1 MKSLLQIL
9 AALACV
15 FVDAGELETPAVQQA
30 VKLLSNLQAQVS
42 DEGNEAGKVFE
53 DEKKLCSRRSRE
65 LRHSHDGVKA
75 ELEKSDA
82 ELAQASIEIDTMSTK
97 IEEMAMSIAS
107 SENDLKEA
115 QKLRDEEA
123 SVFSKEEQGLVSTV
137 DALDRALAI
146 IGHEQRKVYK
156 SKSLLQMED
165 SALPL
170 VEALSAVVEAS
181 SVSTADGQRLMALV
195 QSSQKAV
202 ATEDAEDADVDAA
215 LGVEPSPV
223 AYQSKSGNLLAVLN
237 EVLEKAQGELE
248 KLRREEQEKLHSFQL
263 LKQSLEAKMKLL
275 NRDMASAQELKTE
288 ASQKKAAAEGSLVSA
303 KKSMSE
309 AAIALQDLQGSCL
322 KKAAKFEKDMQA
334 RSEEVK
340 ALQEAKNAIA
350 AKMGGDVSFLQLG
363 RSRGTRSAPDSE
375 RSAAA
380 AAAARS
386 VRRLAVKLESPSLV
400 ELAGRLDY
408 AASNHHLG
416 SQRFGADDPFR
427 KVRGL
432 IEGMIGHLQ
441 SEARAE
447 ADHQAFCD
455 KEMSVTG
462 IKSADKQDD
471 VDKLGTKIEQS
482 KARLAHLTEQTA
494 TLREELTDL
503 AQTQLEMDQ
512 VRSKEKALFDK
523 TDRDAQDGMEGL
535 RLALQVLRG
544 YYARLGDP
552 AGRGKQ
558 VVSMLEYA
566 KSDIHR
572 RVTVL
577 TGEEEQAVSEYQRV
591 SKDNAVMSATK
602 QHEVET
608 FSADATAL
616 QKLLNELTSDHS
628 SAREELD
635 ALQEYMA
642 KLQDQCVAKPEPYE
656 ERKQKREKEVQGLRE
671 ALAGLDGS
679 QLQVAEAPTPHT
691 AFLQLRG
698 SGTRVS

>member
-53 DEKKLCSRRSRE
+53 DEKKLCSRRSSE

-427 KVRGL
+427 KVRG
-432 IEGMIGHLQ
+432 
-441 SEARAE
+441 
-447 ADHQAFCD
+447 
-455 KEMSVTG
+455 
-462 IKSADKQDD
+462 
-471 VDKLGTKIEQS
+471 
-482 KARLAHLTEQTA
+482 
-494 TLREELTDL
+494 
-503 AQTQLEMDQ
+503 
-512 VRSKEKALFDK
+512 
-523 TDRDAQDGMEGL
+523 
-535 RLALQVLRG
+535 
-544 YYARLGDP
+544 
-552 AGRGKQ
+552 
-558 VVSMLEYA
+558 
-566 KSDIHR
+566 
-572 RVTVL
+572 
-577 TGEEEQAVSEYQRV
+577 
-591 SKDNAVMSATK
+591 
-602 QHEVET
+602 
-608 FSADATAL
+608 
-616 QKLLNELTSDHS
+616 S
-628 SAREELD
+628 S
-635 ALQEYMA
+635 
-642 KLQDQCVAKPEPYE
+642 PI
-656 ERKQKREKEVQGLRE
+656 
-671 ALAGLDGS
+671 
-679 QLQVAEAPTPHT
+679 
-691 AFLQLRG
+691 
-698 SGTRVS
+698 

>member
-1 MKSLLQIL
+1 VGVALRVGSCDAMKRLQWVLL
-9 AALACV
+9 AAACALAN
-15 FVDAGELETPAVQQA
+15 AGEFEAPAVQQA
-30 VKLLSNLQAQVS
+30 LKLLSNLQTQVS
-42 DEGNEAGKVFE
+42 EEGKEAEKVFD
-53 DEKKLCSRRSRE
+53 DEKKLCSGRSRE
-65 LRHSHDGVKA
+65 LRHSHEGVKT
-75 ELEKSDA
+75 ELAKSDA
-82 ELAQASIEIDTMSTK
+82 ELAQANIEIDTMSTK
-97 IEEMAMSIAS
+97 IEELAVAIAS
-107 SENDLKEA
+107 DENDLKEA

-123 SVFSKEEQGLVSTV
+123 SVFVKEEQGLMSTV

-146 IGHEQRKVYK
+146 VGHEQRKVYK
-156 SKSLLQMED
+156 SQALLQME
-165 SALPL
+165 STATPL

-181 SVSTADGQRLMALV
+181 AVGAADRQRLQALI
-195 QSSQKAV
+195 QSSQTTV

-223 AYQSKSGNLLAVLN
+223 AYSSKSGNLVAVLN

-263 LKQSLEAKMKLL
+263 LKQSLESKMKYL
-275 NRDMASAQELKTE
+275 NRDMASAQELQTE
-288 ASQKKAAAEGSLVSA
+288 ASQKKATAEKNYEAA

-309 AAIALQDLQGSCL
+309 AAGALQDLQESCL
-322 KKAAKFEKDMQA
+322 KKASEFEKDMQA
-334 RSEEVK
+334 RAEEVQ
-340 ALQEAKNAIA
+340 ALQEAKNAISS
-350 AKMGGDVSFLQLG
+350 KMGSDVSFLQVG
-363 RSRGTRSAPDSE
+363 RARGVEAASESAE
-375 RSAAA
+375 RSGA

-386 VRRLAVKLESPSLV
+386 VRRLAVKLDSPVLV

-408 AASNHHLG
+408 AAGSHLA
-416 SQRFGADDPFR
+416 RFGGEDPFK

-471 VDKLGTKIEQS
+471 VDKLGTKIEQGQ
-482 KARLAHLTEQTA
+482 ARLTHLTEQTA

-503 AQTQLEMDQ
+503 AKTQLEMDE
-512 VRSKEKALFDK
+512 VRTKEKALFDK
-523 TDRDAQDGMEGL
+523 ADGNAKDAMEGL

-544 YYARLGDP
+544 YYSRLGDP

-572 RVTVL
+572 RVTIL

-591 SKDNAVMSATK
+591 SKDNAVLQGTK
-602 QHEVET
+602 QHEVDT
-608 FSADATAL
+608 YSADATAL
-616 QKLLNELTSDHS
+616 SKLLNELKSDHI
-628 SAREELD
+628 SAKEEFD
-635 ALQEYMA
+635 ALQEYMT

-656 ERKQKREKEVQGLRE
+656 ERKEKREKEIQGLRE
-671 ALAGLDGS
+671 ALAALDGS
-679 QLQVAEAPTPHT
+679 QVP
-691 AFLQLRG
+691 
-698 SGTRVS
+698 VSVFRST

>member
-107 SENDLKEA
+107 AENDLKEA

-165 SALPL
+165 NALPL

-181 SVSTADGQRLMALV
+181 SVSTADAQRLMALV

-215 LGVEPSPV
+215 LGVEPSPI
-223 AYQSKSGNLLAVLN
+223 AYQSKSGNLVAVLN

-288 ASQKKAAAEGSLVSA
+288 ASQKKAEAEGSFVSA

-309 AAIALQDLQGSCL
+309 AATALQDLQGSCL

-375 RSAAA
+375 RSTAA

-386 VRRLAVKLESPSLV
+386 VRRLAVKLESPALV

-408 AASNHHLG
+408 AASNHHLV
-416 SQRFGADDPFR
+416 QRFGADDPFR

-671 ALAGLDGS
+671 ALAALDGS
-679 QLQVAEAPTPHT
+679 QLQVAEAPAHT
-691 AFLQLRG
+691 VFLQLRG
-698 SGTRVS
+698 SSRV

>member
-1 MKSLLQIL
+1 M
-9 AALACV
+9 
-15 FVDAGELETPAVQQA
+15 QQA
-30 VKLLSNLQAQVS
+30 LKLLSNLQTQVS
-42 DEGNEAGKVFE
+42 EEGKEAEKVFD
-53 DEKKLCSRRSRE
+53 DEKKLCSGRSRE
-65 LRHSHDGVKA
+65 LRHSHEGVKT
-75 ELEKSDA
+75 ELAKSDA
-82 ELAQASIEIDTMSTK
+82 ELAQANIEIDTMSTK
-97 IEEMAMSIAS
+97 IEELAVAIAS
-107 SENDLKEA
+107 DENDLKEA

-123 SVFSKEEQGLVSTV
+123 SVFVKEEQGLMSTV

-146 IGHEQRKVYK
+146 VGHEQRKVYK
-156 SKSLLQMED
+156 SQALLQME
-165 SALPL
+165 STATPL

-181 SVSTADGQRLMALV
+181 AVGAADRQRLQALI
-195 QSSQKAV
+195 QSSQTTV

-223 AYQSKSGNLLAVLN
+223 AYSSKSGNLVAVLN

-263 LKQSLEAKMKLL
+263 LKQSLESKMKYL
-275 NRDMASAQELKTE
+275 NRDMASAQELQTE
-288 ASQKKAAAEGSLVSA
+288 ASQKKATAEKNYEAA

-309 AAIALQDLQGSCL
+309 AAGALQDLQESCL
-322 KKAAKFEKDMQA
+322 KKASEFEKDMQA
-334 RSEEVK
+334 RAEEVQ
-340 ALQEAKNAIA
+340 ALQEAKNAISS
-350 AKMGGDVSFLQLG
+350 KMGSDVSFLQVG
-363 RSRGTRSAPDSE
+363 RARGVEAASESAE
-375 RSAAA
+375 RSGA

-386 VRRLAVKLESPSLV
+386 VRRLAVKLDSPVLV

-408 AASNHHLG
+408 AAG
-416 SQRFGADDPFR
+416 SGEDPFK

-471 VDKLGTKIEQS
+471 VDKLGTKIEQGQ
-482 KARLAHLTEQTA
+482 ARLTHLTEQTA

-503 AQTQLEMDQ
+503 AKTQLEMDE
-512 VRSKEKALFDK
+512 VRTKEKALFDK
-523 TDRDAQDGMEGL
+523 ADGNAKDAMEGL

-544 YYARLGDP
+544 YYSRLGDP

-572 RVTVL
+572 RVTIL

-591 SKDNAVMSATK
+591 SKDNAVLQGTK
-602 QHEVET
+602 QHEVDT
-608 FSADATAL
+608 YSADATAL
-616 QKLLNELTSDHS
+616 SKLLNELKSDHI
-628 SAREELD
+628 SAKEEFD
-635 ALQEYMA
+635 ALQEYMT

-656 ERKQKREKEVQGLRE
+656 ERKEKREKEIQGLRE
-671 ALAGLDGS
+671 ALA
-679 QLQVAEAPTPHT
+679 APEIGRAH
-691 AFLQLRG
+691 
-698 SGTRVS
+698 V

>member
-608 FSADATAL
+608 FSADATVL

>member
-1 MKSLLQIL
+1 MKSLLQIF

-15 FVDAGELETPAVQQA
+15 LVDAGELETPAVQQA

-165 SALPL
+165 NALPL

-288 ASQKKAAAEGSLVSA
+288 ASQKKAAAEGSLVRA

-408 AASNHHLG
+408 AASSSHHLG

-671 ALAGLDGS
+671 ALAALDGS
-679 QLQVAEAPTPHT
+679 QLQVAEAPAHT